1 LIGGILLLSTAT
13 RNGEIT
19 KTAQLRL
26 RTITVIILVLLA
38 VQFLVGMLV
47 NLFVQVPSV
56 HPGANAPE
64 YFSGVVQGVVWALLQ
79 GPLWL
84 LVHAIVG
91 LLLFLAS
98 LILIG
103 FAIAARR
110 RAWIIVSVIGF
121 VGIVAAGFNGA
132 SFMNYGHNFSSL
144 LMSIGFL
151 LSAVPY
157 TIGLSLGVRRS
168 DV

>member
-1 LIGGILLLSTAT
+1 MLSTAT
-13 RNGEIT
+13 RNSET
-19 KTAQLRL
+19 TRTAQSRL
-26 RTITVIILVLLA
+26 RIITVIILVLLA

-47 NLFVQVPSV
+47 NLYVKVPSV

-64 YFSGVVQGVVWALLQ
+64 YFSGVVQGVAWALLHA
-79 GPLWL
+79 PLWL
-84 LVHAIVG
+84 LVHTIVG

-110 RAWIIVSVIGF
+110 RAWIIVSVFGL

-132 SFMNYGHNFSSL
+132 SFMNYGHDFSSL

-151 LSAVPY
+151 LAAVPY
-157 TIGLSLGVRRS
+157 TIGMSLGVRSS

>member
-1 LIGGILLLSTAT
+1 LLSTAT
-13 RNGEIT
+13 RNGETT

-26 RTITVIILVLLA
+26 RSITVIILVLLA
-38 VQFLVGMLV
+38 IQFLVGMLV

-64 YFSGVVQGVVWALLQ
+64 YFSGVVQGVVWALIQ

-91 LLLFLAS
+91 LLQFLAS

-110 RAWIIVSVIGF
+110 RAWIIVSVVGY

>member
-1 LIGGILLLSTAT
+1 MLSTAT
-13 RNGEIT
+13 RNGETT

-26 RTITVIILVLLA
+26 RTITGIILVLMA

-56 HPGANAPE
+56 HPGANAPD
-64 YFSGVVQGVVWALLQ
+64 YFSGVVQGLVWALLHA
-79 GPLWL
+79 PLWL
-84 LVHAIVG
+84 LIHTIVG

-110 RAWIIVSVIGF
+110 RAWIIVSVVGLL
-121 VGIVAAGFNGA
+121 GIVAAGFNGA

>member
-1 LIGGILLLSTAT
+1 MLSTAT

-47 NLFVQVPSV
+47 NLFVQVPAV

-64 YFSGVVQGVVWALLQ
+64 YFSGVVQGVAWALLHA
-79 GPLWL
+79 PLWL

-91 LLLFLAS
+91 LLLFLAV
-98 LILIG
+98 LILVG
-103 FAIAARR
+103 FAVAARR
-110 RAWIIVSVIGF
+110 RAWIIISVLGF
-121 VGIVAAGFNGA
+121 FGIVAAGFNGA
-132 SFMNYGHNFSSL
+132 SFMNYGQNFSSL

-151 LSAVPY
+151 LAAIPY
-157 TIGLSLGVRRS
+157 TIGLSLS
-168 DV
+168 H

>member
-1 LIGGILLLSTAT
+1 MLSTAT

>member
-1 LIGGILLLSTAT
+1 MLSRAT
-13 RNGEIT
+13 RNSETT
-19 KTAQLRL
+19 KAAQSRL
-26 RTITVIILVLLA
+26 RTITAVILVLLA
-38 VQFLVGMLV
+38 AEFLVGMLV
-47 NLFVQVPSV
+47 NLFVQIPSV

-64 YFSGVVQGVVWALLQ
+64 YFSGVVQGVAWALLHAQ
-79 GPLWL
+79 LWL
-84 LVHAIVG
+84 QIHAIVG

-110 RAWIIVSVIGF
+110 RAWIIVSV
-121 VGIVAAGFNGA
+121 VGLLVIMAAGFNGA
-132 SFMNYGHNFSSL
+132 SFMNYGHDLSSL

-151 LSAVPY
+151 LGAVPY
-157 TIGLSLGVRRS
+157 TIGLSLEVRRS